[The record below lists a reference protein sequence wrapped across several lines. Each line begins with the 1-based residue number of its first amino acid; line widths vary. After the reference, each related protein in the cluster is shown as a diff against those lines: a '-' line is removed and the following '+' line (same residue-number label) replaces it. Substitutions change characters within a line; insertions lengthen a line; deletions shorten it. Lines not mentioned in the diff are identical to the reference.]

1 LSSNQPTIEIRIN
14 ILKYVALPHEKWFD
28 MSLSEEEIK
37 NAVRQRY
44 SRLATLNEPCCR
56 NETEES
62 CCSSSSTTGADVP
75 TEALGVVASCG
86 SPLAHVQI
94 LEGETVLDLG
104 SGGGVDVFRASKLV
118 GEKGKVIGLDATP
131 EMIFRARDTAKK
143 HDYKNVEFRLSEIE
157 HMPIESNTVD
167 LVISNCVLN
176 LVPDK
181 ESAFREIHRVLKP
194 GGQISVSDMVATRE
208 GRKVINPDE
217 WAACI
222 AGAVTVDEYRAILEK
237 TGFKDIKASDES
249 HPINQEMESKGL
261 HVKSM
266 IWKAKKPS

>member
-1 LSSNQPTIEIRIN
+1 
-14 ILKYVALPHEKWFD
+14 

-44 SRLATLNEPCCR
+44 SRLAVQNEPCCG
-56 NETEES
+56 NETEKS
-62 CCSSSSTTGADVP
+62 CCSSASTTDADLP
-75 TEALGVVASCG
+75 SEALSVVASCG

-94 LEGETVLDLG
+94 REGEIVLDLG

-131 EMIFRARDTAKK
+131 EMIFRARETAKK
-143 HDYKNVEFRLSEIE
+143 HDYKNVKFRLGEIE
-157 HMPIESNTVD
+157 HMPIDSGTVD

-181 ESAFREIHRVLKP
+181 ELAFKEIYRVLRP
-194 GGQISVSDMVATRE
+194 GARISVSDMVATQE
-208 GRKVINPDE
+208 GSKLINPED

-222 AGAVTVDEYRAILEK
+222 AGAVTFNEYKSILEK
-237 TGFKDIKASDES
+237 TGFVNIEGSDES
-249 HPINQEMESKGL
+249 HPIDQEMASKKVQ
-261 HVKSM
+261 VKSVT
-266 IWKAKKPS
+266 WKAAKPI